1 MLKVEL
7 CEAIGI
13 GVIIPLKT
21 HVIFSNQTGGNACL
35 HPEVEGIYVPLAPWQ
50 ESLKD
55 PFYNLWE
62 VKYNKKM
69 VETFL
74 KEFGLFETLE
84 PMAPPSLEEDT
95 EAWVWVKIRENIA
108 ELPAANWS
116 LRPFAGLPCVVT
128 YPNSD

>member
-7 CEAIGI
+7 CEDIGI
-13 GVIIPLKT
+13 GVIIPMKT
-21 HVIFSNQTGGNACL
+21 NLVFSNQTGGNACL
-35 HPEVEGIYVPLAPWQ
+35 HPEIEGIYIPLISWK
-50 ESLKD
+50 EGLKD
-55 PFYNLWE
+55 PFFNVWAT
-62 VKYNKKM
+62 KYDKKL

-84 PMAPPSLEEDT
+84 PFSPPPLEEDT
-95 EAWVWVKIRENIA
+95 EAWVWAKIRKNINK
-108 ELPAANWS
+108 LPEANWS